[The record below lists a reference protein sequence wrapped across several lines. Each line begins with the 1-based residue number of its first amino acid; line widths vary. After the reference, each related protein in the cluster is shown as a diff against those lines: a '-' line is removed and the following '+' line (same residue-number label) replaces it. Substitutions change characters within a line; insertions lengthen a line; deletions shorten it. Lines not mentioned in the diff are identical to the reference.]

1 MISFLKIVPNAVVV
15 ENRNDVLSAVI
26 NGAADFQTFTT
37 ECLISVVFCACV
49 VFAGGVEHNYEV
61 IVG

>member
-1 MISFLKIVPNAVVV
+1 MIPITECSGC
-15 ENRNDVLSAVI
+15 RNDVLSAVA
-26 NGAADFQTFTT
+26 NGAADFKTFTA
-37 ECLISVVFCACV
+37 ECLISVVFCARV